1 MILDEAKAFL
11 RDDSMMAASSAL
23 FIGIVTLLISIPNV
37 FGSKKTLARN
47 SKLIGTQNLVV
58 ARIVCIIG
66 LSAGCMLVLVA
77 VFFTY
82 HSNAI
87 FSVGGLLTALMIAFF
102 AYSKARADVAKIA
115 KANEDGSPKS

>member
-1 MILDEAKAFL
+1 MILDEARAFL

-23 FIGIVTLLISIPNV
+23 FLGIVTLLISIPNV
-37 FGSKKTLARN
+37 FGSKETLARN
-47 SKLIGTQNLVV
+47 SKLIGTQNLVA

-66 LSAGCMLVLVA
+66 LLAGCMLVLVA

-87 FSVGGLLTALMIAFF
+87 FSVGGLLTAFMIAFF
-102 AYSKARADVAKIA
+102 AYSK
-115 KANEDGSPKS
+115 